1 MKKTEAM
8 KKIVTYLITLL
19 LIAII
24 LIPILI
30 LIYGSLKGGGIKNY
44 IDVLTNYHIE
54 MYFKNSIF
62 VTVIVV
68 VMVVFMDI
76 LAGFALSKLQFPGKN
91 FIYVFLLSALL
102 LPAAAIMV
110 PVFQISSKLGIL
122 NTYIS
127 LVGPYVVLIAP
138 FNLLTVKNGF
148 DALPNTVLEAAL
160 IDGCSTFKALWII
173 AVPMCRPSIMMAVIW
188 TFLSS
193 WNEYLF
199 ASIMLRE
206 ESMMTIT
213 VIPTKFQ
220 QMYGGNT
227 GKLFASLFIIIIPVM
242 IVYFIL
248 QKFVTS
254 GMNDGAVKE

>member
-1 MKKTEAM
+1 
-8 KKIVTYLITLL
+8 
-19 LIAII
+19 
-24 LIPILI
+24 
-30 LIYGSLKGGGIKNY
+30 
-44 IDVLTNYHIE
+44 
-54 MYFKNSIF
+54 
-62 VTVIVV
+62 
-68 VMVVFMDI
+68 
-76 LAGFALSKLQFPGKN
+76 
-91 FIYVFLLSALL
+91 
-102 LPAAAIMV
+102 
-110 PVFQISSKLGIL
+110 
-122 NTYIS
+122 
-127 LVGPYVVLIAP
+127 
-138 FNLLTVKNGF
+138 
-148 DALPNTVLEAAL
+148 
-160 IDGCSTFKALWII
+160 
-173 AVPMCRPSIMMAVIW
+173 MAVIW